1 MGTNVVILI
10 GKLIEVLEH
19 ELVIQITGE
28 EDLVPISV
36 GQNII
41 DAVKAYNIDA
51 TKAYDQIGNIIG
63 VKGKIKT
70 KDSRVIIEANKITF
84 MSRNQ
89 SEGGEEDVEQS
100 VP

>member
-1 MGTNVVILI
+1 MGTNVVLLV
-10 GKLIEVLEH
+10 GKLIEILEH

-41 DAVKAYNIDA
+41 DAVK
-51 TKAYDQIGNIIG
+51 TYDQIGNIMG
-63 VKGKIKT
+63 VKGKIKA
-70 KDSRVIIEANKITF
+70 KDSRVIIEVNKITF

-89 SEGGEEDVEQS
+89 SEGGEEDVEQ
-100 VP
+100 

>member
-19 ELVIQITGE
+19 ELVIQIIGE

-41 DAVKAYNIDA
+41 DAVKAY
-51 TKAYDQIGNIIG
+51 DQIGNIMG
-63 VKGKIKT
+63 VKGKIKA

-89 SEGGEEDVEQS
+89 SEGGEEDVEQ
-100 VP
+100 

>member
-1 MGTNVVILI
+1 MGTNVVLLV
-10 GKLIEVLEH
+10 GKLIEILEH

-36 GQNII
+36 SQNII
-41 DAVKAYNIDA
+41 DAVKAY
-51 TKAYDQIGNIIG
+51 DQIGNIMG
-63 VKGKIKT
+63 VKGKIKA

-89 SEGGEEDVEQS
+89 SEGGEEDVEQ
-100 VP
+100 

>member
-41 DAVKAYNIDA
+41 NVA
-51 TKAYDQIGNIIG
+51 KAYDQIGNIIG

-89 SEGGEEDVEQS
+89 NEGGEEDVEQ
-100 VP
+100 

>member
-10 GKLIEVLEH
+10 GKLIEILEH

-41 DAVKAYNIDA
+41 DSVKAYN
-51 TKAYDQIGNIIG
+51 QIGNIMG
-63 VKGKIKT
+63 VKGKIKA

-89 SEGGEEDVEQS
+89 NEGGEEDVEQ
-100 VP
+100 

>member
-1 MGTNVVILI
+1 MGTNVVLLV
-10 GKLIEVLEH
+10 GKLIEILEH

-28 EDLVPISV
+28 EDLIPISV

-41 DAVKAYNIDA
+41 DAVKAYNINA
-51 TKAYDQIGNIIG
+51 VKAYDQIGNIIG

-89 SEGGEEDVEQS
+89 SEGGEEDVEQ
-100 VP
+100 

>member
-89 SEGGEEDVEQS
+89 SEGGEEDVEQ
-100 VP
+100 

>member
-1 MGTNVVILI
+1 MGANVVILI

-41 DAVKAYNIDA
+41 DAVKAY
-51 TKAYDQIGNIIG
+51 DQIGNIMG

-89 SEGGEEDVEQS
+89 SEGGEEDVEQ
-100 VP
+100 

>member
-1 MGTNVVILI
+1 MGTNVVLLV
-10 GKLIEVLEH
+10 GKLIEILEH

-36 GQNII
+36 GRDII
-41 DAVKAYNIDA
+41 DAV
-51 TKAYDQIGNIIG
+51 KAYDQIGNIMG
-63 VKGKIKT
+63 VKGKIKA

-84 MSRNQ
+84 ISRNQ
-89 SEGGEEDVEQS
+89 SEGGEEDVEQQ

>member
-1 MGTNVVILI
+1 MGTNVVLLI
-10 GKLIEVLEH
+10 GKLIEILEH

-36 GQNII
+36 GRDII
-41 DAVKAYNIDA
+41 DAV
-51 TKAYDQIGNIIG
+51 KAYDQIGNIIG

-84 MSRNQ
+84 MSCNQ
-89 SEGGEEDVEQS
+89 SEGGEEDVEQ
-100 VP
+100 

>member
-1 MGTNVVILI
+1 METNVVILI
-10 GKLIEVLEH
+10 GKLIEILEH

-28 EDLVPISV
+28 EDLIPISV

-41 DAVKAYNIDA
+41 DAVKAYNINA
-51 TKAYDQIGNIIG
+51 VKAYDQIGNIIG
-63 VKGKIKT
+63 VKGKIKA

-89 SEGGEEDVEQS
+89 SEGGEEDVEQ
-100 VP
+100 

>member
-10 GKLIEVLEH
+10 GKLIEILEH

-41 DAVKAYNIDA
+41 NSVKAYN
-51 TKAYDQIGNIIG
+51 QIGNIMG
-63 VKGKIKT
+63 VKGKIKA

-89 SEGGEEDVEQS
+89 SEGGEEDVEQ
-100 VP
+100 

>member
-1 MGTNVVILI
+1 MGTNVVLLI
-10 GKLIEVLEH
+10 GKLIEILEH

-28 EDLVPISV
+28 EDLIPISV

-41 DAVKAYNIDA
+41 DAVKAYNINA
-51 TKAYDQIGNIIG
+51 VKAYDQIGNIIG

-89 SEGGEEDVEQS
+89 SEGGEEDVEQ
-100 VP
+100 

>member
-63 VKGKIKT
+63 VKGKIKA

-89 SEGGEEDVEQS
+89 SEGGEEDVEQ
-100 VP
+100 

>member
-1 MGTNVVILI
+1 MGTNVVLLI
-10 GKLIEVLEH
+10 GKLIEILEH

-36 GQNII
+36 GRDII
-41 DAVKAYNIDA
+41 DAV
-51 TKAYDQIGNIIG
+51 KAYDQIGNIIG

-89 SEGGEEDVEQS
+89 NEGGEEDVEQ
-100 VP
+100 

>member
-1 MGTNVVILI
+1 MGTNVVLLI
-10 GKLIEVLEH
+10 GKLIEILEH

-41 DAVKAYNIDA
+41 DAVKAY
-51 TKAYDQIGNIIG
+51 DQIGNIMG
-63 VKGKIKT
+63 VKGKIKA

-89 SEGGEEDVEQS
+89 SEGGEEDVEQ
-100 VP
+100 

>member
-1 MGTNVVILI
+1 MGTNVVLLI
-10 GKLIEVLEH
+10 GKLIEILEH

-41 DAVKAYNIDA
+41 DSVKAYN
-51 TKAYDQIGNIIG
+51 QIGNIMG
-63 VKGKIKT
+63 VKGKIKA

-89 SEGGEEDVEQS
+89 NEGGEEDVEQ
-100 VP
+100 

>member
-1 MGTNVVILI
+1 MGTNVVLLI
-10 GKLIEVLEH
+10 GKLIEILEH

-28 EDLVPISV
+28 EDLIPISV

-41 DAVKAYNIDA
+41 NAVKAYNINA
-51 TKAYDQIGNIIG
+51 VKAYDQIGNIIG

-89 SEGGEEDVEQS
+89 SEGGEEDVEQ
-100 VP
+100 

>member
-10 GKLIEVLEH
+10 GKLIEILEH

-41 DAVKAYNIDA
+41 NSVKAYN
-51 TKAYDQIGNIIG
+51 QIGNIMG
-63 VKGKIKT
+63 VKGKIKA
-70 KDSRVIIEANKITF
+70 KESRVIIEANKITF

-89 SEGGEEDVEQS
+89 SEGGEEDVEQ
-100 VP
+100 

>member
-10 GKLIEVLEH
+10 GKLIEILEH

-41 DAVKAYNIDA
+41 DSVRAYN
-51 TKAYDQIGNIIG
+51 QIGNIMG
-63 VKGKIKT
+63 VKGKIKA
-70 KDSRVIIEANKITF
+70 KDSRVIIEANKITL

-89 SEGGEEDVEQS
+89 SEGGEEDVEQ
-100 VP
+100 

>member
-1 MGTNVVILI
+1 MRTNVVLLV
-10 GKLIEVLEH
+10 GKLIEILEH
-19 ELVIQITGE
+19 ELVIQITDE

-41 DAVKAYNIDA
+41 DAVK
-51 TKAYDQIGNIIG
+51 TYDQIGNIMG
-63 VKGKIKT
+63 VKGKIKA

-89 SEGGEEDVEQS
+89 SEGGEEDVEQ
-100 VP
+100 

>member
-1 MGTNVVILI
+1 MGTNVVLLI
-10 GKLIEVLEH
+10 GKLIEILEH

-28 EDLVPISV
+28 EDLIPISV

-41 DAVKAYNIDA
+41 NAVKAYNINA
-51 TKAYDQIGNIIG
+51 VKAYDQIGNIIG
-63 VKGKIKT
+63 VKGKIKA

-89 SEGGEEDVEQS
+89 SEGGEEDVEQ
-100 VP
+100 

>member
-1 MGTNVVILI
+1 MGTNVVLLI
-10 GKLIEVLEH
+10 GRLIEILEH

-41 DAVKAYNIDA
+41 NAV
-51 TKAYDQIGNIIG
+51 KAYDQIGNIIG

-89 SEGGEEDVEQS
+89 SEGGEEDVEQ
-100 VP
+100 

>member
-41 DAVKAYNIDA
+41 NAVKAYNINV

-89 SEGGEEDVEQS
+89 SEGGEEDVEQ
-100 VP
+100 

>member
-10 GKLIEVLEH
+10 GKLIEILEH

-28 EDLVPISV
+28 ADLVPISV

-41 DAVKAYNIDA
+41 DSVKAYN
-51 TKAYDQIGNIIG
+51 QIGNIMG
-63 VKGKIKT
+63 VKGKIKA

-89 SEGGEEDVEQS
+89 SEGGEEDVEQ
-100 VP
+100 

>member
-10 GKLIEVLEH
+10 GKLIEILEH
-19 ELVIQITGE
+19 ELVIQIIGE

-41 DAVKAYNIDA
+41 NSVKAYN
-51 TKAYDQIGNIIG
+51 QIGNIMG
-63 VKGKIKT
+63 VKGKIKA

-89 SEGGEEDVEQS
+89 SEGGEEDVEQ
-100 VP
+100 

>member
-1 MGTNVVILI
+1 MYNMGTNVVILI
-10 GKLIEVLEH
+10 GKLIEILEH
-19 ELVIQITGE
+19 ELVIQIIGE

-41 DAVKAYNIDA
+41 NSVKAYN
-51 TKAYDQIGNIIG
+51 QIGNIMG
-63 VKGKIKT
+63 VKGKIKA

-89 SEGGEEDVEQS
+89 SEGGEEDVEQ
-100 VP
+100 

>member
-1 MGTNVVILI
+1 MGTNVVLLI
-10 GKLIEVLEH
+10 GKLIEILEH

-28 EDLVPISV
+28 EDLIPISV

-41 DAVKAYNIDA
+41 DAIKAYNIDA

-63 VKGKIKT
+63 VKGKIKA

-89 SEGGEEDVEQS
+89 SEGGEEDVEQ
-100 VP
+100 

>member
-1 MGTNVVILI
+1 MGTNVVLLI
-10 GKLIEVLEH
+10 GKLIEILEH

-41 DAVKAYNIDA
+41 DAVKAY
-51 TKAYDQIGNIIG
+51 DQIGNIIG
-63 VKGKIKT
+63 VKGKIKA

-89 SEGGEEDVEQS
+89 NEGGEEDVEQ
-100 VP
+100 

>member
-1 MGTNVVILI
+1 MGTNVVLLV
-10 GKLIEVLEH
+10 GKLIEILEH

-36 GQNII
+36 GQNIM
-41 DAVKAYNIDA
+41 DAV
-51 TKAYDQIGNIIG
+51 KAYDQIGNIMG
-63 VKGKIKT
+63 VKGKIKA

-84 MSRNQ
+84 ISRNQ
-89 SEGGEEDVEQS
+89 SEGGEEDVEQQ

>member
-1 MGTNVVILI
+1 MGTNVVLLI
-10 GKLIEVLEH
+10 GKLIEILEH

-41 DAVKAYNIDA
+41 DAVKAY
-51 TKAYDQIGNIIG
+51 DQIGNIMG
-63 VKGKIKT
+63 VRGKIKA

-89 SEGGEEDVEQS
+89 SEGGEEDVEQ
-100 VP
+100 

>member
-1 MGTNVVILI
+1 MGTNVVLLV
-10 GKLIEVLEH
+10 GKLIEILEH

-41 DAVKAYNIDA
+41 DAVK
-51 TKAYDQIGNIIG
+51 TYDQIGNIMG
-63 VKGKIKT
+63 VKGKIKA

-89 SEGGEEDVEQS
+89 SEGGEEDVEQ
-100 VP
+100 